1 MSSEEP
7 SKAEQEGLHN
17 YGGGFQDPSS
27 YGMSTGDYSE
37 STVTTHQE
45 SPLEL
50 PASTSAP
57 ARVPVTVETVEGLT
71 IAEAATAYG
80 LSVSSIRR
88 LLKAGKIPGAAKIPG
103 AKGAEY
109 RIPPASL
116 ESLGYSPKATQS
128 GAILTAARASLEA
141 EELARQVRELEASLG
156 LERLKRELSEERE
169 RLKEQQIA
177 DLRSFNESL
186 RMALEKLPSAI
197 DGPKRRGLFRRK

>member
-7 SKAEQEGLHN
+7 SKAEQEALHDHA
-17 YGGGFQDPSS
+17 GGFQDSSS

-37 STVTTHQE
+37 ATHE
-45 SPLEL
+45 HSPPLEL
-50 PASTSAP
+50 PASTTPP
-57 ARVPVTVETVEGLT
+57 ARVPASGETIEGLT

-103 AKGAEY
+103 PKGIEY

-128 GAILTAARASLEA
+128 GAILTAARASLES
-141 EELARQVRELEASLG
+141 EELARQVAELKASLA
-156 LERLKRELSEERE
+156 LEKVKRELAEERE
-169 RLKEQQIA
+169 RLKEQQIT
-177 DLRSFNESL
+177 DLRNFAETL
-186 RMALEKLPSAI
+186 KTALEKLPAAI
-197 DGPKRRGLFRRK
+197 EGPKRRGLFRRK

>member
-1 MSSEEP
+1 
-7 SKAEQEGLHN
+7 
-17 YGGGFQDPSS
+17 
-27 YGMSTGDYSE
+27 
-37 STVTTHQE
+37 
-45 SPLEL
+45 
-50 PASTSAP
+50 
-57 ARVPVTVETVEGLT
+57 
-71 IAEAATAYG
+71 
-80 LSVSSIRR
+80 VSSIRR